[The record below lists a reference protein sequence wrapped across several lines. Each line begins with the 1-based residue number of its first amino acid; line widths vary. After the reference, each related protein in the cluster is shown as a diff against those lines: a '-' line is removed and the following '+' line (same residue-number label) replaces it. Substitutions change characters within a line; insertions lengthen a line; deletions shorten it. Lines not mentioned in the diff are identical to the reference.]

1 MIYLDHA
8 ATSPLRP
15 EAAEA
20 WQRAQ
25 RPGNASAVHAAGRAA
40 RAILEDA
47 REKIAGLMAVD
58 PAEVIFTSGGTEA
71 DNLAVAGLASAGPLI
86 ISAVEHPA
94 VREAAALAK
103 ARGAQIITA
112 PVTSQGTVDLPALEE
127 LIETRR
133 PAGISVMAVNNE
145 TGIIQ
150 PLEQIHELAGEGRGA
165 EATGGRIWLHSDAVQ
180 GAGRIELPDGFAYSI
195 TGHKLGAPVGTG
207 ALLCARDFPLTPL
220 EAGGGQE
227 RGIRSGTLNVAGAAA
242 LAAALEAHL
251 VEREEASA
259 AMERQRE
266 QIFAACAAVGGYP
279 SGGADAPRAAH
290 IAHVIFPGADPEAL
304 MFALDSAGVCASAGS
319 ACSAGVYRPSAAL
332 VAMGEEEA
340 CAIRFSLAP
349 QTTDDEVARAVDVIG
364 RCVELARGVA

>member
-15 EAAEA
+15 EAGEA

-25 RPGNASAVHAAGRAA
+25 VPGNASAVHAAGRAA
-40 RAILEDA
+40 RSLLEDA
-47 REKIAGLMAVD
+47 REKIAHLMSVH

-94 VREAAALAK
+94 VREAAALA
-103 ARGAQIITA
+103 AGRGAQVITA
-112 PVTSQGTVDLPALEE
+112 PVTARGTVDLEALAE
-127 LIETRR
+127 LIETHD

-150 PLEQIHELAGEGRGA
+150 PLPAIRDLVEQTGR
-165 EATGGRIWLHSDAVQ
+165 RIWLHSDAVQ
-180 GAGRIELPDGFAYSI
+180 GAGRIELPAGFAYSI

-207 ALLCARDFPLTPL
+207 ALICPRDFPLVPL

-242 LAAALEAHL
+242 LAAALEAHMD
-251 VEREEASA
+251 EREEASA

-266 QIFAACAAVGGYP
+266 EIFAACAEVGGYP
-279 SGGADAPRAAH
+279 SGGAQAPRAAH

-349 QTTDDEVARAVDVIG
+349 QTTDEEVARAAGIIG